1 MKRKMRRFMAY
12 LLVMLMCLTSLPLDA
27 LAQQVDTSE
36 GFSLQRDAGGVTR
49 LVLDPRSAVIAVN
62 ATQQFSATLEA
73 SGSETPLD
81 AENCTWA
88 SENAGVATVDENG
101 LVTGHSTGTAT
112 ITCTYTANGDEV
124 TGVAVVRVTEVE
136 YRLTYESNYP
146 DGAKRYIYT
155 NGNSASV
162 ADAIDTTVADTYA
175 PGDTATVRG
184 ELFSTINYDFVGY
197 KGSDGKTYNVGDTI
211 PMNANLTL
219 TAQWEAND
227 NSTSTQ
233 TIYVRY
239 YYEDIAKP
247 DDVDEWTPYIQ
258 KNVEAI
264 VSGSGQRVQVT
275 FVTGNNQ
282 DTLASSDSRL
292 SGWVIDDKYYAFNQE
307 VTVSAE
313 LQGNFGDRFYVVE
326 VYPHIES
333 PENGTAYAQF
343 FVRKRSTE
351 GYGEKDQYYSVG
363 LGTISTGGL
372 HAPVNYVVAGSDNIY
387 DNVNEHVISAPSPE
401 QIARLTNESLS
412 GDETIRWYVIKDQ
425 SDGYHVDGVII
436 DEDTYWKVEFLDD
449 DGGVIYTAFVEDASR
464 LSGDDVP
471 QNVIDGSI
479 LEHTLRK
486 FAGWS
491 VPSGSGSTT
500 VNGIDNL
507 RDALGVIT
515 QDMQVTATFNYFT
528 GYEVRY
534 VDSETKEEIHE
545 PALKRAVVGTRINAA
560 DEVIDDI
567 EGYTYERASANTLT
581 VREGQDNILT
591 LYYKKNEVT
600 YTVEHWG
607 EYLQENSSGLSL
619 SDRHFE
625 GKDRTLT
632 VPAGTEITYELLAQ
646 QDLIRTDLT
655 DEDLHIVPDQNGSYN
670 YVYDAAQESGE
681 AISGFRVFAE
691 DNVIRIYYDRVL
703 EKSTFDD
710 KLGVT
715 ASDSTADNDGTHEI
729 RQGKITVKTHYVGGT
744 LDGQGA
750 SGDVYFVWHNRNMVD
765 LAVTLDND
773 EYIINAIVAEQD
785 DPRSNRFDQD
795 ASALV
800 DNVTGNTTVHIYLT
814 PKYTVEYYKVG
825 TDTPWQTDEQT
836 YTIAVEGVTAN
847 EGFAH
852 DLSTS
857 FTASALPTDAPA
869 GYHYEGWTMG
879 NMTVAPSA
887 SAGVADE
894 YADENNVIKL
904 YCGVVEDD
912 QVTIDYVAVT
922 QVDDEITTEYTGGT
936 VSIPSEDLPPATGDA
951 VGATATAENGY
962 RFEGWYSSMDFGDE
976 DLLTTDTFY
985 RPEQANGVYA
995 AATYYALFVY
1005 TGGTADEIQDITVN
1019 KAWVAPELATGTATI
1034 ELCRAADGVEEEA
1047 VDRFTAVLGEEATNS
1062 HTFEVLPKYAPN
1074 SAEYTYKVYEIA
1086 VPEGYTSS
1094 IDTDGQEV
1102 ALGGEVTV
1110 TNTKDSD
1117 TPEQPGKDAEV
1128 TEDENSIVVNG
1139 ETWVR
1144 PGGTITYTI
1153 TYYNHTNAAADVTI
1167 TDTLHSEL
1175 TLVKS
1180 ETTEGYTQEGQEITW
1195 VMEDV
1200 PAFSGGE
1207 ITLVVQVSEDAE
1219 AEQIGN
1225 TAYVQVGNESGQQV
1239 SPEETVDVFQPAIDV
1254 EKAVT
1259 QYVRDDET
1267 VTDVTGYTA
1276 AYGDVITYTVTITN
1290 TGNVAL
1296 ANVALKD
1303 SLVREI
1309 PNYPEAGIDL
1319 AEDGMAS
1326 YTYTYTV
1333 TAGDVANGSIE
1344 NTATATATAADDPNT
1359 QVTDFDTVTVN
1370 TDAYNP
1376 ALTVKKTATSEQPEG
1391 GYTVGNTITYT
1402 VKVTNAGNVPLANIT
1417 VTDERA
1423 NAQFATS
1430 RTNVATIASLEPGAS
1445 AELTV
1450 SYVLTEADIA
1460 DANGSFENTVT
1471 AVAEDGTSGK
1481 DDETVTVA
1489 QPETGL
1495 QVAKTVT
1502 SITHGGAPVGNIEGH
1517 YAATGDVV
1525 GYQVVVTNTGNQ
1537 TMEDVKVA
1545 DTLLDA
1551 QGFANTTN
1559 LEGVTYAAGEGW
1571 TIASLAPQASVTITY
1586 TYTVQESDLGQNGQY
1601 GQIENIAT
1609 ARGEGDEEGEDD
1621 EPVPTRIQLTLTG
1634 ESDTRAYTGE
1644 QQSLTGYTPSVSG
1657 LTIEGVSYLASGTE
1671 PGAYPGSFTGQDK
1684 IVISRDGDNVTDEYE
1699 VSYDPGTLTI
1709 TNPTTQF
1716 VIATDSNEKDYDGT
1730 ALTDYG
1736 YTLNGRSSTTTTQT
1750 STEFTLLGEDVLEV
1764 TFTDNNQTADV
1775 VESTITDV
1783 GKVEN
1788 YITYR
1793 VLRGDVDVTAQ
1804 YANSIQVS
1812 YGTLEVT
1819 PREVTIVSNTN
1830 SKDYDGTALTDI
1842 GGTVNNVAFAAQGD
1856 ENSMLVAIPETNE
1869 TVLVT
1874 VTGTQTDA
1882 GNSRNTFTV
1891 AWADGA
1897 NGATA
1902 RESNYSIKTTEGALT
1917 VNPRKVTVI
1926 AASDE
1931 KEFDG
1936 TALTNVNYAVVGG
1949 HVESADASAFTG
1961 EKAIVGE
1968 QTISAAIS
1976 GSQTVPGSSDNA
1988 VGDVA
1993 IAGGNPVNYDI
2004 KKVDGTLTVTDRS
2017 EDFAIE
2023 LTAQNVS
2030 APYDGQAHTA
2040 EMASAAMG
2048 EVRGVVDNTAN
2059 TVTFTAENGA
2069 VFTLRFAD
2077 FEESMTDAGEAA
2089 VGDEATLGAQVW
2101 LGQENV
2107 TGQFNITFTPGTLE
2121 VTPRPVTVIAIS
2133 DEKVYDGTPLT
2144 NTNYAVVGGHVESA
2158 DASAFTGEKAI
2169 VGEQTISAAISG
2181 SQTVPGSSDN
2191 AVGDVAIANGKPAN
2205 YDIKTVDG
2213 TLTVNNRGEK
2223 YEITVVGNSDEVDY
2237 NGTEQS
2243 VTGFEKLTFT
2253 VNGQT
2258 YTVEGLTAQ
2267 ASGTNASQTP
2277 YAGTITGDAV
2287 VRDAEGNDVTGQFT
2301 VYQRPGSLT
2310 INPLA
2315 LTVTTDDATKGYDG
2329 TALTRPSGTVN
2340 GEAFAAASGENSLL
2354 YTIDA
2359 TGETVRITVSGT
2371 QTRIGSSSNAFEIS
2385 WRGEAEGAT
2394 AVESNYTL
2402 TETPGTLTV
2411 TGEEMDVGKED
2422 GHEAETNY
2430 EYKLGDTIEYTIT
2443 VTNRGDK
2450 AMTEITVTEE
2460 TGNEIVSVSGEGVG
2474 EFEIAENGLS
2484 VTIASL
2490 EPGATATI
2498 TAKHTVTQTDLYE
2511 ETIGNTVNVSAK
2523 YDGRDIVDEAED
2535 EVTTEGVQPRIV
2547 VEKAIAQV
2555 VRGQETL
2562 MGDGLTGYIADFGDV
2577 ITYSVQVTNAG
2588 NVDLVNV
2595 QLTDPM
2601 WKQTAEAIGELA
2613 QGASSSVYQYSH
2625 TVTEADV
2632 AAGKIENTAMA
2643 TGAAKGDAS
2652 KTAQD
2657 ADTVTV
2663 STATA
2668 EPNLVVTKEVT
2679 SKPEGNDGYALGE
2692 TISYKLTVQNTG
2704 NQSITEDITVADSL
2718 AGIVNTT
2725 VAENIVYSNGTW
2737 TIKGGLAAR
2746 ASEEITYTYM
2756 VQEADIELGYVA
2768 NAVTASGGGHED
2780 TDDETVETEDPNPS
2794 LSVTKKATGEPEEGG
2809 KYALDETV
2817 TYEVVVTNN
2826 GNVTLTNVVVTD
2838 ERTGAVF
2845 TKIDGAEIANG
2856 TNAYTIAS
2864 MAPNASHTFEVTY
2877 EVTEDDILDAADA
2890 NGMLANR
2897 VTVEGEN
2904 PDGEDPEPPQPGE
2917 AEVPVEEP
2925 NPSLSVTKSAMGEAP
2940 EDGYKQGDTVTY
2952 QVVVKNDGNLTLTN
2966 VVVTDERENA
2976 AFTTVEDANFEFDG
2990 NTVTIGEMLP
3000 NATYTFE
3007 VTYEVTEGDIL
3018 AEGNTLV
3025 NTVNVTGDGPEG
3037 EDPDPEKTT
3046 EEVPVEKPKASLSVE
3061 KTSGAVE
3068 GTTYRAGDTITYTIT
3083 VTNDGNLTVTN
3094 ITLEDTLVEEKG
3106 IEVAGYDTPF
3116 DLEPGESKEFTYTY
3130 TVTGDDLGATGGTV
3144 QTFLENTATV
3154 EGKAPESE
3162 DPDEEIPDPED
3173 EDEEDVPVGNKIAVT
3188 ITAQDESWVY
3198 DGAGH
3203 SHPYYDI
3210 AIGDTSVTGQ
3220 SGDYVYEGDTFA
3232 IAVAGSVT
3240 DVADTKEDNNQVTV
3254 AGITDA
3260 NGVDRSG
3267 NYDLT
3272 LVDGTLT
3279 IEKRPVI
3286 VKAIDNLDNIYSDSS
3301 YGSNGVVAQ
3310 SVPGNPNS
3318 GLVLGHV
3325 LGSSSVSGSA
3335 TEVGYYEDALVPR
3348 DVRIGTSGAWYDLTA
3363 NYAITYEPGDIEIL
3377 PYELTVTA
3385 ASDSKAFDGTPL
3397 TNRNYTIA
3405 GMNGETGTT
3414 FAGKTIGAT
3423 VFGSQTNVGSSAN
3436 TVTAV
3441 SINGDSTQLES
3452 VTPETDGRYK
3462 LGNFL
3467 VAVVNGTLTVN
3478 DRAEGDKFE
3487 IVLMAN
3493 SGEEQYNGQPHTVSG
3508 LASATLEGSIAGT
3521 VDNENRTVTFTQNGA
3536 TFVVTFPAVSATGT
3550 DVNRYPVGNR
3560 ETVESGAK
3568 VSLGETDVTAQFSI
3582 TFTPGTLEITKKPLT
3597 VTALDKTYYY
3607 SGALQGPNGK
3617 AFSGGDVPE
3626 NATASGLA
3634 EGDSLT
3640 GVTVAGAQRNVNY
3653 VNSQVAPYEDELAP
3667 SAAVVTRNGVDV
3679 TGNYEIA
3686 YVSGDLTI
3694 LPRGSEGDENGPL
3707 TITALDKTYY
3717 YNGELQGPNGSAF
3730 DQSDTTDLTVAGLVG
3745 GDSLSEVFID
3755 GAQRNAGA
3763 YADELV
3769 PKNATVVNGGTDVTG
3784 NYEIAYVPGDL
3795 TILKRGSE
3803 NDPNGP
3809 VTITPADRRKV
3820 YDAQPY
3826 ALAQG
3831 ETEDGYYAL
3840 QNGAGNAF
3848 TITGLIAG
3856 DRVQAGTAQL
3866 AVTDGNGGQ
3875 ISAVD
3880 ADTYSIEVSTEL
3892 ALYDA
3897 DGVNVTD
3904 NYEITYET
3912 GTLTIAKRPVTLTA
3926 NDNLGIVYDGKPHGE
3941 NGVTPSQSGEGT
3953 GLVSG
3958 HTFAY
3963 DIDFEA
3969 TDVGLYADALA
3980 IDESTVVILDGE
3992 TDVTGNYD
4000 ITCVSGDLEIIRR
4013 GVDPEDPGKDPE
4025 PPEDPDNPESW
4036 RVVIY
4041 AGDLDIIWGEDIEAK
4056 LAEAIAGGGMAEAF
4070 NLAEGH
4076 TLANV
4081 TFDVDYAALD
4091 AAITGEGVYEGWITI
4106 ADAVIHDAE
4115 GNDVTDN
4122 YALTFVSGDVNVST
4136 LNYTV
4141 HYYRYY
4147 GGTTTRRVFADRVVT
4162 GVKLGET
4169 YTEAATDGGH
4179 FTSFADLYRRHGY
4192 YMMSNTTPRYKIRP
4206 DDGHPMVTA
4215 DITISAN
4222 PEENVINFYF
4232 IPRMAISA
4240 TVRYVYIGN
4249 DDLNHSETLYPY
4261 VLNQVI
4267 TDISSRVLANTVE
4280 GYTVSRIEGL
4290 PLTIGP
4296 NEDRNVITVYYEP
4309 QVLTEILD
4317 LGVPT
4322 GASLGG
4328 LNVGDCCE

>member
-27 LAQQVDTSE
+27 LAQQVDASE

-49 LVLDPRSAVIAVN
+49 LVLDPRSAVITVDNSQAF
-62 ATQQFSATLEA
+62 TATLEPNNTNVTA
-73 SGSETPLD
+73 NS
-81 AENCTWA
+81 TWQ
-88 SENAGVATVDENG
+88 SSNPQVATVENG
-101 LVTGHSTGTAT
+101 TVTGVGAGSAQ
-112 ITCTYTANGDEV
+112 ITCTYASPGGDTFTATAMV
-124 TGVAVVRVTEVE
+124 TVTEAT
-136 YRLTYESNYP
+136 YTLTFVSNYP
-146 DGAKRYIYT
+146 EDATKYT
-155 NGNSASV
+155 IGNSGEGDASSIV
-162 ADAIDTTVADTYA
+162 AAVNTNLTERYNPNEEAVLEQVFTTV
-175 PGDTATVRG
+175 
-184 ELFSTINYDFVGY
+184 NYDFSHYV
-197 KGSDGKTYNVGDTI
+197 DEDENTYQVGDTI
-211 PMNANLTL
+211 SMTQNYTL
-219 TAQWEAND
+219 TAVWGERKEVQ
-227 NSTSTQ
+227 TSN
-233 TIYVRY
+233 YNVFVRY
-239 YYEDIAKP
+239 YNRNNNVASTK
-247 DDVDEWTPYIQ
+247 TPL
-258 KNVEAI
+258 ASI
-264 VSGSGQRVQVT
+264 VNNGDGTAQVT
-275 FVTGNNQ
+275 FVTTNSLGAYSADVAKEYYNLKGWGINGGQYSFNQ
-282 DTLASSDSRL
+282 QVTVTAKWGRVSYNGHYQQGWIVDVYPVFDESSD
-292 SGWVIDDKYYAFNQE
+292 
-307 VTVSAE
+307 TV
-313 LQGNFGDRFYVVE
+313 
-326 VYPHIES
+326 
-333 PENGTAYAQF
+333 YAQF
-343 FVRKRSTE
+343 FVKKRDASTSGGTGNE
-351 GYGEKDQYYSVG
+351 KFYAVGVGELDAAK
-363 LGTISTGGL
+363 IRE
-372 HAPVNYVVAGSDNIY
+372 AAGSLNPAIGIYADGDDSGIY
-387 DNVNEHVISAPSPE
+387 DVSDYILSSPSLAKIADLINIELNELEGV
-401 QIARLTNESLS
+401 
-412 GDETIRWYVIKDQ
+412 RWYVVKM
-425 SDGYHVDGVII
+425 SDNGWHVDGVLYT
-436 DEDTYWKVEFLDD
+436 DNLYHQVEFIDPD
-449 DGGVIYTAFVEDASR
+449 DGEDGAVVETRLVEDGAQ
-464 LSGDDVP
+464 LDALA
-471 QNVIDGSI
+471 NGSSI
-479 LEHTLRK
+479 FAGETLR
-486 FAGWS
+486 
-491 VPSGSGSTT
+491 
-500 VNGIDNL
+500 
-507 RDALGVIT
+507 
-515 QDMQVTATFNYFT
+515 TF
-528 GYEVRY
+528 RY
-534 VDSETKEEIHE
+534 WQTED
-545 PALKRAVVGTRINAA
+545 GTRIYSAA
-560 DEVIDDI
+560 DLKTINEDMRLYAVFDYRAGYVIEFREQGTNIKLWENVESIANSGTTINGDQYVEENRLETITADGEEYI
-567 EGYTYERASANTLT
+567 YVESSPESIRVASGTPPT
-581 VREGQDNILT
+581 IT

-625 GKDRTLT
+625 GKDGKLT

-655 DEDLHIVPDQNGSYN
+655 DQDLHIVPGQNGSYT
-670 YVYDAAQESGE
+670 YKYDAAQESGE
-681 AISGFRVFAE
+681 TNSGIAVFAE

-710 KLGVT
+710 NLGVT
-715 ASDSTADNDGTHEI
+715 ASDSIPDERHEI
-729 RQGKITVKTHYVGGT
+729 RQGKITVETHYVGGS
-744 LDGQGA
+744 LDGQGE

-765 LAVTLDND
+765 LAVTLKNS

-785 DPRSNRFDQD
+785 GAETNSFNQNE
-795 ASALV
+795 SALV
-800 DNVTGNTTVHIYLT
+800 DNVVGDTKVDIYLT
-814 PKYTVEYYKVG
+814 PKYTVEYYKAG
-825 TDTPWQTDEQT
+825 TDTPWQTDEKT
-836 YTIAVEGVTAN
+836 YTIALQDVTAST
-847 EGFAH
+847 GFAH
-852 DLSTS
+852 TLPTS
-857 FTASALPTDAPA
+857 FTAIALPTDAPA
-869 GYHYEGWTMG
+869 GYHYEGWTME
-879 NMTVAPSA
+879 NTTVSPNA
-887 SAGVADE
+887 SVDVADA

-904 YCGVVEDD
+904 YCNVVEDD
-912 QVTIDYVAVT
+912 QITIKYEVVT
-922 QVDDEITTEYTGGT
+922 QVNGEITEDYIGGT
-936 VSIPSEDLPPATGDA
+936 VSRASESLTPATGEA
-951 VGATATAENGY
+951 QGSTAAANNGY
-962 RFEGWYSSMDFGDE
+962 AFVGWYDNADCTGGALS
-976 DLLTTDTFY
+976 TDASY
-985 RPEQANGVYA
+985 VPEQANGVYA

-1034 ELCRAADGVEEEA
+1034 ELCRAADGVAEEA

-1062 HTFEVLPKYAPN
+1062 HTFEDLPKYAPN
-1074 SAEYTYKVYEIA
+1074 SAEYTYKVCETA
-1086 VPEGYTSS
+1086 VSEGYASS

-1207 ITLVVQVSEDAE
+1207 IILVVQVSEDAE

-1259 QYVRDDET
+1259 QYVRDGQT
-1267 VTDVTGYTA
+1267 FTDVTGYTA
-1276 AYGDVITYTVTITN
+1276 EYGDVITYTVTITN

-1296 ANVALKD
+1296 EDVTLQD
-1303 SLVREI
+1303 SLVSEI

-1319 AEDGMAS
+1319 AEGKTAS

-1445 AELTV
+1445 AERTV

-1502 SITHGGAPVGNIEGH
+1502 SITHGGAPVGDIEGH

-1537 TMEDVKVA
+1537 TMENVKVV
-1545 DTLLDA
+1545 DTLLNA
-1551 QGFANTTN
+1551 QGFANTTE

-1601 GQIENIAT
+1601 GQIENLAT
-1609 ARGEGDEEGEDD
+1609 ARGEGGEEGEDE

-1634 ESDTRAYTGE
+1634 ESDTRVYTGE
-1644 QQSLTGYTPSVSG
+1644 QHSLTGYTPSVSG

-1671 PGAYPGSFTGQDK
+1671 PGAYPGSFTGQDE
-1684 IVISRDGDNVTDEYE
+1684 IVISRDGENVTDEYE
-1699 VSYDPGTLTI
+1699 VSYVPGTLTI
-1709 TNPTTQF
+1709 TNPTRQF

-1736 YTLNGRSSTTTTQT
+1736 YTLNGTPSDANTQT

-1764 TFTDNNQTADV
+1764 VFTDNNQTADV

-1783 GKVEN
+1783 GEVEN

-1793 VLRGDVDVTAQ
+1793 VLRDGVDVTAQ

-1842 GGTVNNVAFAAQGD
+1842 GGAVNNVAFAAQGD

-1902 RESNYSIKTTEGALT
+1902 RESNYSIKTTEGTLT
-1917 VNPRKVTVI
+1917 VNPRK
-1926 AASDE
+1926 
-1931 KEFDG
+1931 
-1936 TALTNVNYAVVGG
+1936 
-1949 HVESADASAFTG
+1949 
-1961 EKAIVGE
+1961 
-1968 QTISAAIS
+1968 
-1976 GSQTVPGSSDNA
+1976 
-1988 VGDVA
+1988 
-1993 IAGGNPVNYDI
+1993 
-2004 KKVDGTLTVTDRS
+2004 
-2017 EDFAIE
+2017 
-2023 LTAQNVS
+2023 
-2030 APYDGQAHTA
+2030 
-2040 EMASAAMG
+2040 
-2048 EVRGVVDNTAN
+2048 
-2059 TVTFTAENGA
+2059 
-2069 VFTLRFAD
+2069 
-2077 FEESMTDAGEAA
+2077 
-2089 VGDEATLGAQVW
+2089 
-2101 LGQENV
+2101 
-2107 TGQFNITFTPGTLE
+2107 
-2121 VTPRPVTVIAIS
+2121 VTVIAIS
-2133 DEKVYDGTPLT
+2133 DEKVYDGKALT
-2144 NTNYAVVGGHVESA
+2144 NANYAVVDGHVESA
-2158 DASAFTGEKAI
+2158 SSFNGAAAI
-2169 VGEQTISAAISG
+2169 VDEETISATITG
-2181 SQTVPGSSDN
+2181 SQTIPGSSPN
-2191 AVGDVAIANGKPAN
+2191 TVGNVAVAADGNSAN
-2205 YDIKTVDG
+2205 YDIKKVNG
-2213 TLTVNNRGEK
+2213 TLTVTDRSEK
-2223 YEITVVGNSDEVDY
+2223 YEITVVGNSAEVDY

-2243 VTGFEKLTFT
+2243 VTGFETLTFT
-2253 VNGQT
+2253 RNDQT

-2267 ASGTNASQTP
+2267 ASGTNASQRP
-2277 YAGTITGDAV
+2277 YEGTITGDAV

-2498 TAKHTVTQTDLYE
+2498 TAKHTVTQADLYE

-2704 NQSITEDITVADSL
+2704 NQSIAEDITVADSL
-2718 AGIVNTT
+2718 VGIVNTT
-2725 VAENIVYSNGTW
+2725 VDENIVYSNGTW

-2746 ASEEITYTYM
+2746 EGVEITYTYT

-2768 NAVTASGGGHED
+2768 NAVTASGGDHED
-2780 TDDETVETEDPNPS
+2780 TDDETVETEDPNPR
-2794 LSVTKKATGEPEEGG
+2794 LSVTKRATGAPEEGG

-2864 MAPNASHTFEVTY
+2864 MSPNASHTFEVTY

-2940 EDGYKQGDTVTY
+2940 ENGYKLGDTVTY

-2966 VVVTDERENA
+2966 VVVTDEREDA
-2976 AFTTVEDANFEFDG
+2976 AFTTVEDANFAFDG

-3007 VTYEVTEGDIL
+3007 VTYEVTEDDIL

-3154 EGKAPESE
+3154 EGEAPESE

-3210 AIGDTSVTGQ
+3210 AIGGGTPVTGQ

-3397 TNRNYTIA
+3397 TNGNYTIT

-3414 FAGKTIGAT
+3414 FARNTIGAT
-3423 VFGSQTNVGSSAN
+3423 VTGSQTNVGSSAN

-3487 IVLMAN
+3487 IVLTAN

-3521 VDNENRTVTFTQNGA
+3521 VDNENRIVTFTQNGA

-3667 SAAVVTRNGVDV
+3667 SAAAVTRNGVDV

-3686 YVSGDLTI
+3686 YVPGDLTI
-3694 LPRGSEGDENGPL
+3694 LPRGSEGDENSPL

-3730 DQSDTTDLTVAGLVG
+3730 DQSDTADLTVAGLVG

-3809 VTITPADRRKV
+3809 VTITPGDRRKV

-3953 GLVSG
+3953 GLVAG

-4136 LNYTV
+4136 LSYTV